1 MSKITKPEDLFAK
14 IDSVFARA
22 AKVFDEMPAEAI
34 SLARNVGSQKNVDVN
49 QDVKRNNNGIKIK

>member
-34 SLARNVGSQKNVDVN
+34 SLARNVGSQK
-49 QDVKRNNNGIKIK
+49 KC